1 MSTRPGYGP
10 TNRGAGNESRVLPVE
25 FSKGAG
31 PYGVWEAWSLT
42 TLKNARYNRTMDR
55 TAIRIDAELNLRGI
69 HCPYNYVR
77 TKLKLEEMKAGE
89 ILAVTVD
96 AGEPARNVPR
106 SVADDGHRV
115 LELTPLDSALRIV
128 IEKAG

>member
-1 MSTRPGYGP
+1 MTPRKARP
-10 TNRGAGNESRVLPVE
+10 
-25 FSKGAG
+25 
-31 PYGVWEAWSLT
+31 
-42 TLKNARYNRTMDR
+42 YNCVMDR
-55 TAIRIDAELNLRGI
+55 AEIRIDAELNLRGV

-77 TKLKLEEMKAGE
+77 TKLKLEEMKVGE

-115 LELTPLDSALRIV
+115 IEMTPLDSALRILV
-128 IEKAG
+128 EKRK

>member
-1 MSTRPGYGP
+1 
-10 TNRGAGNESRVLPVE
+10 
-25 FSKGAG
+25 
-31 PYGVWEAWSLT
+31 
-42 TLKNARYNRTMDR
+42 MDR
-55 TAIRIDAELNLRGI
+55 TAARIDVELNLRGV

-77 TKLKLEEMKAGE
+77 TKLKLEEMKVGE

-115 LELTPLDSALRIV
+115 LELIPLDSALRIV
-128 IEKAG
+128 IEKTR

>member
-1 MSTRPGYGP
+1 M
-10 TNRGAGNESRVLPVE
+10 
-25 FSKGAG
+25 
-31 PYGVWEAWSLT
+31 T

>member
-1 MSTRPGYGP
+1 LTGIDDGESKGTTP
-10 TNRGAGNESRVLPVE
+10 GAGL
-25 FSKGAG
+25 F
-31 PYGVWEAWSLT
+31 LT
-42 TLKNARYNRTMDR
+42 PRNARLYNYTMDR
-55 TAIRIDAELNLRGI
+55 AEIRIDAELNLRGV

-77 TKLKLEEMKAGE
+77 TKLKLEEMAVGE

-115 LELTPLDSALRIV
+115 IEMTPLDSALRILV
-128 IEKAG
+128 EKRK

>member
-1 MSTRPGYGP
+1 MSG
-10 TNRGAGNESRVLPVE
+10 
-25 FSKGAG
+25 
-31 PYGVWEAWSLT
+31 SLT
-42 TLKNARYNRTMDR
+42 TKKIARYNRLMDR
-55 TAIRIDAELNLRGI
+55 AALRIDVELNLRGV

-77 TKLKLEEMKAGE
+77 TKLKLEEMKVGE
-89 ILAVTVD
+89 VLAVTVD

-128 IEKAG
+128 IEKTK

>member
-1 MSTRPGYGP
+1 MSGTAARGSTPG
-10 TNRGAGNESRVLPVE
+10 AVL
-25 FSKGAG
+25 F
-31 PYGVWEAWSLT
+31 LT
-42 TLKNARYNRTMDR
+42 PRNARPYNHTMDR
-55 TAIRIDAELNLRGI
+55 AEIRIDAELNLRGV

-77 TKLKLEEMKAGE
+77 TKLKLEEMKVGE

-115 LELTPLDSALRIV
+115 IEMTPLDSALRIIV
-128 IEKAG
+128 EKRT

>member
-1 MSTRPGYGP
+1 MMRARGSTP
-10 TNRGAGNESRVLPVE
+10 GAGLFLTSWKAR
-25 FSKGAG
+25 
-31 PYGVWEAWSLT
+31 PY
-42 TLKNARYNRTMDR
+42 NHTMDR
-55 TAIRIDAELNLRGI
+55 AEIRIDAELNLRGV

-77 TKLKLEEMKAGE
+77 TKLKLEEMKVGE

-115 LELTPLDSALRIV
+115 IEMTPLDSALRIIV
-128 IEKAG
+128 EKRK

>member
-1 MSTRPGYGP
+1 
-10 TNRGAGNESRVLPVE
+10 
-25 FSKGAG
+25 
-31 PYGVWEAWSLT
+31 
-42 TLKNARYNRTMDR
+42 MDR
-55 TAIRIDAELNLRGI
+55 ADIRIDAELDLRGV

-77 TKLKLEEMKAGE
+77 TKLKLEEMQVGE

-106 SVADDGHRV
+106 SVTDDGHRV

-128 IEKAG
+128 VEKLK

>member
-1 MSTRPGYGP
+1 MMVRTSGAQPGASLFLTPRSARPYNST
-10 TNRGAGNESRVLPVE
+10 T
-25 FSKGAG
+25 
-31 PYGVWEAWSLT
+31 
-42 TLKNARYNRTMDR
+42 DR
-55 TAIRIDAELNLRGI
+55 AEIRIDAELNLRGV

-77 TKLKLEEMKAGE
+77 TKLKLEEMAVGE

-115 LELTPLDSALRIV
+115 IEMTPLDSALRVIV
-128 IEKAG
+128 EKRK